1 MYLAISLASVLISL
15 VSLVLVVRKYND
27 SRERELV
34 ERDLFRANCLV
45 DLLSEATSGEVLEAR
60 DLIGRVRF
68 SGWKERRSVTQS
80 EVISSYY
87 RLAWFLEKC
96 DKVADLISTKHHEEL
111 EKFPGYKSHSHK
123 VIVDYLG
130 WNLTAINDDLL
141 AVKEKYSDEIEDS
154 VSSDRLNCVR
164 KRFNHFEKAS

>member
-1 MYLAISLASVLISL
+1 M
-15 VSLVLVVRKYND
+15 D

-60 DLIGRVRF
+60 DFGCGRVRF
-68 SGWKERRSVTQS
+68 AGWKERRSVTQS

-87 RLAWFLEKC
+87 RLAWFLEK
-96 DKVADLISTKHHEEL
+96 VTKSLTLFLLSIRKKL
-111 EKFPGYKSHSHK
+111 EKFPGYKSDSHK

-141 AVKEKYSDEIEDS
+141 AVKEK
-154 VSSDRLNCVR
+154 VL
-164 KRFNHFEKAS
+164 